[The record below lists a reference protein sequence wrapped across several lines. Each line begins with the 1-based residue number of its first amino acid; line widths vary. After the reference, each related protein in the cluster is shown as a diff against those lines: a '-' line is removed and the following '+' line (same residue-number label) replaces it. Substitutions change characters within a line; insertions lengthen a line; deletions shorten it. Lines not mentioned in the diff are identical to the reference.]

1 MGLPLASGTV
11 APLGRTGNFRY
22 RLSMADEPENHT
34 LRLLREMREESLRL
48 HAETRGPLSLVLVEM
63 AKTVN
68 AAAET

>member
-1 MGLPLASGTV
+1 
-11 APLGRTGNFRY
+11 
-22 RLSMADEPENHT
+22 MADEPENHT